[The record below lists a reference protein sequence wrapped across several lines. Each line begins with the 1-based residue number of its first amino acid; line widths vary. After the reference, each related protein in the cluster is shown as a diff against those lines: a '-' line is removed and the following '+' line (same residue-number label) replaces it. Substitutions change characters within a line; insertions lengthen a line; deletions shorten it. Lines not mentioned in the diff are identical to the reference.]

1 MRTRVGSA
9 VVVVVGL
16 AWFATVAAAPA
27 GAIAQSDAAIADAGL
42 VVQTDLPGGYEATPD
57 DDDSSNLDKEAKQFP
72 ACRALAA
79 LSSATKKTK
88 AKPTK
93 AQSPDFEAV
102 DNQVTSETSVYATE
116 TDATTVATM
125 LEDPILLRCLDPL
138 MTVAMRQAMAE
149 TAKKLPKRQR
159 KAAQR
164 VAVDVAALPGDG
176 GSGADDQATYRV
188 TIQLGILQG
197 TPMYADVVFVR
208 EGRALGFYTFV
219 SVGAPSTVETTVLP
233 AVVGRLAAAQA

>member
-1 MRTRVGSA
+1 MNT
-9 VVVVVGL
+9 
-16 AWFATVAAAPA
+16 
-27 GAIAQSDAAIADAGL
+27 
-42 VVQTDLPGGYEATPD
+42 
-57 DDDSSNLDKEAKQFP
+57 
-72 ACRALAA
+72 
-79 LSSATKKTK
+79 TKKTK